1 MRSRETLR
9 RLFHLDRFGRRLEA
23 SLDEELRFHLE
34 ERIARLVGDGLS
46 PEEARHQALQALGDL
61 EEVKQSCRRA
71 DEAGLRRRMVSGA
84 VSDFIQDTR
93 GALRS
98 FRRTP
103 AFTLTAV
110 FTLAVGIGVNTV
122 VFSVVNGVLLHPL
135 PYPEADRLL
144 SIRSRFTIESGFE
157 IPDYPVG
164 SPEYFDYARENRTLE
179 GVAGYS
185 SGTLGFRAGAG
196 DPEFVQLATI
206 TTTLLPTLRVEPM
219 LGRNLT
225 PEEDLPGAP
234 WVFLISHDLWRRR
247 FDSDP
252 EVIGRIIDMETGT
265 DEQTDLRGAIIG
277 VLPPGF
283 SFPGPGTD
291 LYYSLHLDPARTWR
305 GGHWFSMVGRLAP
318 GVSRVQARE
327 EMAAI
332 MAGWAERYPD
342 HHVGHGLWMQPLL
355 DRYISGFR
363 SLLAVLVG
371 TVGLVLLI
379 ACLNVAGLLTARGE
393 SRRLELAIRGALGA
407 DRRRLTVQLL
417 TESALL
423 ALLGGA
429 LGILLARGGLDL
441 LLALQNGL
449 IPRSS
454 VIALDSRVLGFTA
467 LMVVLTTLLFG
478 LLPACRS
485 AAQARGE
492 ALRDGGRGLTP
503 GRTVLRLRM
512 GLVVAELALATMLVT
527 GAGLL
532 TRSLQRLVAADP
544 GFPTRQLLTLP
555 LNVPNNR
562 YSPEQAL
569 EFFTTVRRRA
579 AALPE
584 VVTAS
589 VASRVPLRSH
599 STGSRVNIVG
609 RPTIEE
615 GGVGSAASGIRV
627 DPGFFTAFGIRAV
640 SGRVLGPEDRAGAE
654 KVVVI
659 DQEMARRY
667 WGDQD
672 PIGERFNFALTDG
685 PLHRIVGVVE
695 NVRWG
700 GLETREA
707 NYYCTDEQ
715 FAEWAGVIAYATN
728 LLVRTRGDPYRV
740 AAPIREII
748 RDGDPT
754 LAVRAAVSIEDI
766 LDGAVA
772 GRRFLTQLLSAF
784 AIFAVLLGS
793 VGIYGLM
800 VYTNTRRAHEFGIRV
815 SLGARRSGIVRL
827 VLGEGV
833 RLALFGALAGG
844 VLALAAGR
852 VIHHLLFE
860 VRPSDPVTY
869 VAVTLGA
876 LLVGVLASAWPA
888 WQAARTDP
896 IKALRLE

>member
-1 MRSRETLR
+1 MRSRDTLR
-9 RLFHLDRFGRRLEA
+9 RLFHLDRFGRRLEE

-34 ERIARLVGDGLS
+34 ELIARLVRDGLS
-46 PEEARHQALQALGDL
+46 PEQARDQALRALGDL
-61 EEVKQSCRRA
+61 EDVKQACRRA
-71 DEAGLRRRMVSGA
+71 DATGRRRRMVTGV
-84 VSDFIQDTR
+84 VSDLIQDTR

-144 SIRSRFTIESGFE
+144 SIQSRFTIESGYE

-185 SGTLGFRAGAG
+185 TGSLAFRAGTG
-196 DPEFVQLATI
+196 DPEFVVQASI
-206 TTTLLPTLRVEPM
+206 TATLLPTLRVEPL
-219 LGRNLT
+219 LGRNLA

-252 EVIGRIIDMETGT
+252 EVIGRIIDLETGT
-265 DEQTDLRGAIIG
+265 DEETDLRGAIIG

-305 GGHWFSMVGRLAP
+305 GGHWFSMIGRLTP
-318 GVSRVQARE
+318 GVTQRQARE
-327 EMAAI
+327 EMASI

-355 DRYISGFR
+355 ERYVGGFQ
-363 SLLAVLVG
+363 SLLAVLLG

-393 SRRLELAIRGALGA
+393 SRRLELAIRGAIGA

-429 LGILLARGGLDL
+429 LGVLLARGGLDL

-454 VIALDSRVLGFTA
+454 TIALDGRVLGFTA
-467 LMVVLTTLLFG
+467 LVVALTTFLFG
-478 LLPACRS
+478 LLPACR
-485 AAQARGE
+485 AASEARGE

-503 GRTVLRLRM
+503 GRTGLHLRM
-512 GLVVAELALATMLVT
+512 GLVVAEIALATMLVT

-544 GFPTRQLLTLP
+544 GFPTERMLTLP

-562 YSPEQAL
+562 YTPDQAYR
-569 EFFTTVRRRA
+569 FFTTVRQRVA
-579 AALPE
+579 THPE

-589 VASRVPLRSH
+589 VASRVPLRYYS
-599 STGSRVNIVG
+599 SGSPVEIVG
-609 RPTIEE
+609 RPDIEE
-615 GGVGSAASGIRV
+615 GGVGYAASGIRV
-627 DPGFFTAFGIRAV
+627 DPGFFAAFGIRAV

-659 DQEMARRY
+659 DREMARRY
-667 WGDQD
+667 WGEQN
-672 PIGERFNFALTDG
+672 PIGDRIVFANTEG
-685 PLHRIVGVVE
+685 PPHRIVGVVE

-715 FAEWAGVIAYATN
+715 FVEWAGVIAYATN

-740 AAPIREII
+740 AAPLREII
-748 RDGDPT
+748 REGDPT
-754 LAVRAAVSIEDI
+754 LAVRAASSIEDI
-766 LDGAVA
+766 LNGAVTD
-772 GRRFLTQLLSAF
+772 RRFLTQLLSAF
-784 AIFAVLLGS
+784 ALFAALLGS

-800 VYTNTRRAHEFGIRV
+800 VFTNTRRAHEFGIRV

-833 RLALFGALAGG
+833 RLALFGALLGG
-844 VLALAAGR
+844 MLALVAGQ
-852 VIHHLLFE
+852 VIRHLLFE
-860 VRPSDPVTY
+860 VRPSDPVTFVT
-869 VAVTLGA
+869 VALGA

-896 IKALRLE
+896 VKALRLE